1 MKRRFEKLSLTK
13 MVIVSAILFFIIV
26 VLIDFFIA
34 LTKFSFENV
43 LSNMAT
49 TTYIIRKIVIAVVYG
64 LIIGF
69 IYKRKQK
76 KANKL

>member
-1 MKRRFEKLSLTK
+1 MRHRFEKLSLTK

-34 LTKFSFENV
+34 LTKFSFDNV
-43 LSNMAT
+43 LLNMAT
-49 TTYIIRKIVIAVVYG
+49 TTYIIRKLAIAIVYG

-76 KANKL
+76 KAAKL